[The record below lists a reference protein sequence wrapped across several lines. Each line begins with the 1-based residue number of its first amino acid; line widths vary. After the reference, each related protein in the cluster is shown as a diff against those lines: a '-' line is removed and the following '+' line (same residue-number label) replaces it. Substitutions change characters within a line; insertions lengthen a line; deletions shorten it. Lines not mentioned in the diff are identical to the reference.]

1 MQIANARE
9 VDVSVKTYPSL
20 LRDQVDQLDQLY
32 HDLEE
37 KCTRL
42 RCELMQSGSWSY
54 FFPSSQSSSLRMEL
68 RARKIRASMNR
79 STVSISQMMESI
91 PPLRRERERL
101 QKRVEELTEEN
112 NDVYETLNSLT
123 REKEELKSHLDD
135 LCDELDTC
143 NTVSHFLE
151 LERDNVKRE
160 LELMNDKMEK
170 YHQQYL
176 ELRK

>member
-1 MQIANARE
+1 M
-9 VDVSVKTYPSL
+9 
-20 LRDQVDQLDQLY
+20 
-32 HDLEE
+32 
-37 KCTRL
+37 
-42 RCELMQSGSWSY
+42 
-54 FFPSSQSSSLRMEL
+54 
-68 RARKIRASMNR
+68 
-79 STVSISQMMESI
+79 
-91 PPLRRERERL
+91 
-101 QKRVEELTEEN
+101 
-112 NDVYETLNSLT
+112 
-123 REKEELKSHLDD
+123 KSHLDD

>member
-1 MQIANARE
+1 MN
-9 VDVSVKTYPSL
+9 P
-20 LRDQVDQLDQLY
+20 
-32 HDLEE
+32 
-37 KCTRL
+37 
-42 RCELMQSGSWSY
+42 M
-54 FFPSSQSSSLRMEL
+54 SS
-68 RARKIRASMNR
+68 I
-79 STVSISQMMESI
+79 
-91 PPLRRERERL
+91 
-101 QKRVEELTEEN
+101 
-112 NDVYETLNSLT
+112 DDETLNSLT